1 MNRDRLTYYAMKRL
15 TTLVKYELNGLNG
28 VNLYKNNI
36 SLEFS
41 NGMQFE
47 LSTEEIKH
55 QSLLFLEDEI
65 QCVLDS

>member
-15 TTLVKYELNGLNG
+15 TTLAKYELNGLNG